1 VKQLSSVEPGSKLS
15 ELVEDIYKKRKD
27 GGFKSGPLT
36 MAESESLLIEMTA
49 DYESTFICID
59 ALDECDKDTRGDL
72 LDALQRILKK
82 STCPIKVFVAS
93 RDDQDIKLHLDGLP
107 NVYIR
112 PTDNHTDIHRF
123 IRDEIDRLVDRK
135 KLMYGFYDPELK
147 AAIIENITNRAG
159 GM

>member
-1 VKQLSSVEPGSKLS
+1 MKQLSSVEPGSRLS
-15 ELVEDIYKKRKD
+15 KLVENIYKERKD

-36 MAESESLLIEMTA
+36 MAESESLLIKMTA

-112 PTDNHTDIHRF
+112 PTDNHTDIDRF

-135 KLMYGFYDPELK
+135 KLMYGFYDHELK
-147 AAIIENITNRAG
+147 AAIIENITSRAG